1 MFLIA
6 VFDITRPRSLTAP
19 REAEVVAGDGGVPAA
34 LALSFAS
41 PSPSDWSA
49 FSPLSAPPAV
59 FS

>member
-1 MFLIA
+1 M
-6 VFDITRPRSLTAP
+6 AP

-49 FSPLSAPPAV
+49 FSPFSAPPPV
-59 FS
+59 FLVEGNVSVYYYKG

>member
-1 MFLIA
+1 M
-6 VFDITRPRSLTAP
+6 AP

-59 FS
+59 FLVEGNVSVYYYKG